1 MVKNGKTALV
11 ADRLKLYSFKLRAL
25 LDVTKNINAN
35 LPIPEFLESYKRL
48 LTQELSIGKV
58 LLFIKEKD
66 DWEIKIKTSVELED
80 YENIDIE
87 RDLLPLTEITFS
99 MSNPVF
105 KGFDFI
111 IPVIQDGTPLAY
123 VLIGD
128 FDGEQKGI
136 APSIRN
142 LLFIQT
148 LSIIIIVAIENRRMQ
163 ELILQQERFKKEM
176 EMASEIQNFLVPHE
190 DIFKHETRLALKAFY
205 MPHYEVG
212 GDYYDFDYLSDDE
225 IFFCIADVTGKGM
238 SAAILMSNFQ
248 ASLKALITSQSDLTL
263 LVKRLNR
270 IVVKNTNGERF
281 ITLFLG
287 RYNFKTNELR
297 YINAGHNAPILYN
310 RVTGEKQF
318 LELGCQGMGM
328 LDEIFPREGV
338 ITLTHDSKLLCFT
351 DGVVE
356 LDKDGIDYYGQQVVE
371 QRVGN
376 DSGISETING
386 ILSDLDINRSNTKL
400 FDDITLLGIDFY
412 VDKK

>member
-142 LLFIQT
+142 LLFIG
-148 LSIIIIVAIENRRMQ
+148 
-163 ELILQQERFKKEM
+163 F
-176 EMASEIQNFLVPHE
+176 
-190 DIFKHETRLALKAFY
+190 
-205 MPHYEVG
+205 G
-212 GDYYDFDYLSDDE
+212 
-225 IFFCIADVTGKGM
+225 
-238 SAAILMSNFQ
+238 
-248 ASLKALITSQSDLTL
+248 
-263 LVKRLNR
+263 
-270 IVVKNTNGERF
+270 
-281 ITLFLG
+281 LFL
-287 RYNFKTNELR
+287 L
-297 YINAGHNAPILYN
+297 
-310 RVTGEKQF
+310 
-318 LELGCQGMGM
+318 
-328 LDEIFPREGV
+328 
-338 ITLTHDSKLLCFT
+338 
-351 DGVVE
+351 
-356 LDKDGIDYYGQQVVE
+356 
-371 QRVGN
+371 
-376 DSGISETING
+376 
-386 ILSDLDINRSNTKL
+386 
-400 FDDITLLGIDFY
+400 
-412 VDKK
+412 